1 MLFEEGESFERS
13 SCMLLSALLACRA
26 CIIEGAGLVW
36 RAGFKLSGG
45 DVAAVAG
52 MCGGSG
58 VASA

>member
-1 MLFEEGESFERS
+1 MFEDGESFKRS
-13 SCMLLSALLACRA
+13 SRKLLSALLACRE

-36 RAGFKLSGG
+36 RGGFKLSGG

-52 MCGGSG
+52 MCGGSA